1 MNNEVSIFFYGD
13 SNLYGI
19 EAVTYK
25 RYSSKDRF
33 SNIVIEQLKK
43 EFTKV
48 NCIVDGKPA
57 RSLKYENIPFGI
69 TNGLKDY
76 DQFLLKITSNP
87 FSTNKVLILALCIND
102 ILSKATSQ
110 QVIDALQQY
119 IEKVQKQ
126 TKIIILIP
134 PPLQYCTFD
143 SWKSTVNPVIAES
156 LNFVHQL
163 KVVVE
168 MWKKQEIIDG
178 FVDLDGMSV
187 GADGVHFTSDSHHK
201 IAEKLLSILHDVL
214 N

>member
-25 RYSSKDRF
+25 
-33 SNIVIEQLKK
+33 Q
-43 EFTKV
+43 FTKV

-76 DQFLLKITSNP
+76 DQFLLKITSNQ
-87 FSTNKVLILALCIND
+87 FSTNKVLILAL
-102 ILSKATSQ
+102 STSQ

-126 TKIIILIP
+126 TKIIVLIP
-134 PPLQYCTFD
+134 PPLQYCTFE
-143 SWKSTVNPVIAES
+143 SWKSTVNPVISES

-168 MWKKQEIIDG
+168 MWKKQ
-178 FVDLDGMSV
+178 
-187 GADGVHFTSDSHHK
+187 K
-201 IAEKLLSILHDVL
+201 
-214 N
+214 

>member
-1 MNNEVSIFFYGD
+1 MNELSIFFYGD

-69 TNGLKDY
+69 TNGLKEY

-87 FSTNKVLILALCIND
+87 FSTNKVLIISLCIND

-110 QVIDALQQY
+110 QVIDVLQQY
-119 IEKVQKQ
+119 IEN
-126 TKIIILIP
+126 
-134 PPLQYCTFD
+134 
-143 SWKSTVNPVIAES
+143 WKSTVNPVIEES
-156 LNFVHQL
+156 LKFVHQL
-163 KVVVE
+163 KIVVE
-168 MWKKQEIIDG
+168 LWKKQEIIDG

-187 GADGVHFTSDSHHK
+187 GEDGVHFTSEAHHQ
-201 IAEKLLSILHDVL
+201 IAEKLLLVLHEVL

>member
-1 MNNEVSIFFYGD
+1 MNELSIFFYGD

-33 SNIVIEQLKK
+33 SSIVIEQLKK

-69 TNGLKDY
+69 TNGLKEY

-87 FSTNKVLILALCIND
+87 FSTNKVLVLALCIND

-119 IEKVQKQ
+119 IEN
-126 TKIIILIP
+126 
-134 PPLQYCTFD
+134 
-143 SWKSTVNPVIAES
+143 WKSTVNPVIEES
-156 LNFVHQL
+156 LKFVHQL
-163 KVVVE
+163 KIVVE
-168 MWKKQEIIDG
+168 LWKKQGIIDG

-187 GADGVHFTSDSHHK
+187 GEDGVHFTSEAHHQ
-201 IAEKLLSILHDVL
+201 IAEKLLLVLHEVL